1 MIWIAFTLMAAAMQA
16 GRNAFQKQL
25 SRNVPVLG
33 VTLARFLYALPLA
46 AVYLLAISGR
56 PYDAPPDFSAS
67 FAAYVGAAAV
77 AQIAATALMVKLF
90 RLRNYAVGAG
100 LAKSEAV
107 LAAVLGVAFF
117 GTQIGGL
124 GCLGVLVGG
133 IAVFL
138 LTGVQNLRGL
148 SWATLLTGLA
158 SGLSF
163 ALTSLWIREASL
175 SLQTDY
181 LLSAA
186 WTLFA
191 VIATQAVVLTAYLA
205 FFQRAALI
213 KLLRQPK
220 LAVLTSVFSFFGSF
234 GWFHAMSLQD
244 VAFVK
249 TVGQVEIVFM
259 LLISRFIFKEPL
271 RRQDVWGLL
280 LIAAAAVLVVLA

>member
-1 MIWIAFTLMAAAMQA
+1 MIWIAFTLLAAAMQA

-25 SRNVPVLG
+25 SRSVPVLG
-33 VTLARFLYALPLA
+33 VTLARFLYAFPLA
-46 AVYLLAISGR
+46 AVYLLAVSGR
-56 PYDAPPDFSAS
+56 HNDDPPDFSTV
-67 FAAYVGAAAV
+67 FAAYAGAAAV
-77 AQIAATALMVKLF
+77 AQITATALMVKLF

-124 GCLGVLVGG
+124 GWAGVVIGG

-138 LTGVQNLRGL
+138 LAGAQNMRGL
-148 SWATLLTGLA
+148 SWKIMLTGLA

-175 SLQTDY
+175 SLQTSY
-181 LLSAA
+181 FLSAA

-191 VIATQAVVLTAYLA
+191 VIGMQTVALTAYLA
-205 FFQRAALI
+205 VFRRDTLL

-220 LAVLTSVFSFFGSF
+220 LAVATSVFSFFGSF

-249 TVGQVEIVFM
+249 TVGQTEVVFM
-259 LLISRFIFKEPL
+259 LLISRFIFQEPL
-271 RRQDVWGLL
+271 RRQDLWGLL
-280 LIAAAAVLVVLA
+280 LVAAAAVLVVLA